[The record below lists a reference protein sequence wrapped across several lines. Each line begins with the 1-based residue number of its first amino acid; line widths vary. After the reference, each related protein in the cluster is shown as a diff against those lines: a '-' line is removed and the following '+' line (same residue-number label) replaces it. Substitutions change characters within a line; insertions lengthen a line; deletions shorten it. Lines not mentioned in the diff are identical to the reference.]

1 VSTKGRK
8 FPPEVLSE
16 AEVRALMAGC
26 SKRVPT
32 GVRNRALLALLWR
45 SGLRISEALAL
56 KPSDFDGSAVRVA
69 NGKGGKYRT
78 VGINEE
84 ASALVARWME
94 VRASRGIGGRSTV
107 FCTLSGGP
115 VAPRYVR
122 NLLRRLARKAG
133 IERRVNPHA
142 FRHTLASELVAEGVN
157 VVQIQHVLGHASL
170 DGTAHYLRRIAPA
183 ELVELMSQRG

>member
-1 VSTKGRK
+1 MSTKGRK
-8 FPPEVLSE
+8 FPPEVLTE
-16 AEVRALMAGC
+16 AEVRGLMAGC
-26 SKRVPT
+26 SKRAPT
-32 GVRNRALLALLWR
+32 GVRNRALIALLWR

-56 KPSDFDGSAVRVA
+56 KPSDLDGSAVRVA

-94 VRASRGIGGRSTV
+94 VRASRGVGGRQTV

-115 VAPRYVR
+115 VAARYVR

-157 VVQIQHVLGHASL
+157 VVLIQHVLGHASL

-183 ELVELMSQRG
+183 ELVDLMSQRG